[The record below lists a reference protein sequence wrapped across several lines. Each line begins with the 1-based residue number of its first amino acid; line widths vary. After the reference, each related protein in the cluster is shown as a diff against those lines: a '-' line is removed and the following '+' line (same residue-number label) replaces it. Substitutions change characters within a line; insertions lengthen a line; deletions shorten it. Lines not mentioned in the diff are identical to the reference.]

1 MVGMVNGSASPHTV
15 SDGRLLQRSLDDP
28 RAYEA
33 IFERHFDALFGYAAR
48 RVGRQF
54 AEEIAT
60 ETFTQAFDR
69 RRTFDF
75 DRDDAAPWL
84 FGIAANLLRRH
95 WRTERRRLAAYA
107 RSTERSA
114 SQPDD
119 VPRLDVLVAL
129 DQLSGD
135 EREALFLFAVAD
147 LSYEETA
154 AALSVPVGTV
164 RSRLARARKR
174 VLRVVGDGPLT
185 RPSSSDGKESFNV

>member
-1 MVGMVNGSASPHTV
+1 MVGMVNASSPPHRV
-15 SDGRLLQRSLDDP
+15 SDGCLLQRSLDDP
-28 RAYEA
+28 RAYGT
-33 IFERHFDALFGYAAR
+33 IFERHFDTLFGYAAR
-48 RVGRQF
+48 RVGRQL

-84 FGIAANLLRRH
+84 LGIAANLLRRH

-114 SQPDD
+114 SHPDE
-119 VPRLDVLVAL
+119 VPRMDVLSAL
-129 DQLSGD
+129 DALSSD

-147 LSYEETA
+147 LSYEEIA
-154 AALSVPVGTV
+154 VALSIPVGTV
-164 RSRLARARKR
+164 RSRLARARER
-174 VLRVVGDGPLT
+174 VRRVVGDGPLV

>member
-1 MVGMVNGSASPHTV
+1 MVGMVNGSAPPHTG

-28 RAYEA
+28 QAYGA
-33 IFERHFDALFGYAAR
+33 IFERHFDTLFGYAAR
-48 RVGRQF
+48 RVGRQL

-69 RRTFDF
+69 RRNFDF

-114 SQPDD
+114 SLPDE
-119 VPRLDVLVAL
+119 VPRLDVLAAL
-129 DQLSGD
+129 DQLSAD

-147 LSYEETA
+147 LSYEEIA

-164 RSRLARARKR
+164 RSRLARARER
-174 VLRVVGDGPLT
+174 VRRVVGDGPLT
-185 RPSSSDGKESFNV
+185 RPLSSDGKESLNV